1 MNLDNTQLY
10 KIAILLLFILI
21 AMQLIDYYYSYEHM
35 DASLLNH
42 QYVDWPKP
50 YSRNN
55 IPAPQYQ
62 TPRFYFENDDVP
74 RKGPVVLMDPLPLP
88 EGIPCGPQFDWAT
101 PLAAGANDKTD
112 DNLWNITNPKMILRN
127 DCISCN
133 KHNAGNGYDDG
144 PTGLPSMDGEGLL
157 EFN

>member
-62 TPRFYFENDDVP
+62 TPRFYFANDSP
-74 RKGPVVLMDPLPLP
+74 LKEKSSFPDPLPTP

-101 PLAAGANDKTD
+101 KMSGGPDENDE
-112 DNLWNITNPKMILRN
+112 LWNITNPKMILRN

-144 PTGLPSMDGEGLL
+144 PTGLPSMDGDGLL